1 MYVNNSSRHIVIIIA
16 VIAFAMVGLIAL
28 QVYLLQG
35 SYEAKEQAFDRNV
48 INALA
53 SVSQQIEK
61 EEAASKIFSMAAE
74 PPALPGRSSGVRMRK
89 EAKLR
94 LPKRTTGTQGFTWIV
109 AESTMVNSGEEMRV
123 EVFHSGGIDTLPS
136 MIIKKRSG
144 GGERL
149 STQSFSYSY
158 STDDKKM
165 QISAA
170 FGDSV
175 VTMMLDT
182 TRKRK
187 GEIVARVVDKLFLLE
202 VMPIERRV
210 DNQRLDSSIRAS
222 LLSVGVSVPYLYR
235 VTAGH
240 PDSVKL
246 TNDTA
251 RSWSGVQDPFTV
263 RLFPNDVIP
272 GRYDLALLLPEKT
285 SYVLSEMGMLL
296 GLSILFAVMLIVSMT
311 VTVRTLLMQ
320 KRFGDSIVDFIN
332 NMTHEFKT
340 PISTIALASEA
351 IAKPEVMKSRPKLRR
366 YNTLIADENNRMK
379 HQVDTILQ
387 MAVLERGEFELKT
400 VSVDMHDVIQRAA
413 GNTAVQIEHRH
424 GSVNTELNARN
435 ASVNG
440 DPLHLANIIHNL
452 LDNAV
457 KYSPEAPVITV
468 STSDGPGGLCIRVK
482 DNGIGIAQEYLP
494 RLFEKYYRVPTGNTH
509 DVKGFG
515 LGLSYVALIVKA
527 HGGAVS
533 ISSTPGSGTT
543 VEIILPV

>member
-1 MYVNNSSRHIVIIIA
+1 MNNSSRHIVIIIA

-48 INALA
+48 INALTA
-53 SVSQQIEK
+53 VSQQIEK

-74 PPALPGRSSGVRMRK
+74 PPALPGRGSGVRMRK

-94 LPKRTTGTQGFTWIV
+94 LPKRTAGTQGFTWIV

-170 FGDSV
+170 FGDSA

-311 VTVRTLLMQ
+311 VTVRTLLM
-320 KRFGDSIVDFIN
+320 
-332 NMTHEFKT
+332 
-340 PISTIALASEA
+340 
-351 IAKPEVMKSRPKLRR
+351 
-366 YNTLIADENNRMK
+366 
-379 HQVDTILQ
+379 
-387 MAVLERGEFELKT
+387 
-400 VSVDMHDVIQRAA
+400 
-413 GNTAVQIEHRH
+413 
-424 GSVNTELNARN
+424 
-435 ASVNG
+435 
-440 DPLHLANIIHNL
+440 
-452 LDNAV
+452 
-457 KYSPEAPVITV
+457 
-468 STSDGPGGLCIRVK
+468 
-482 DNGIGIAQEYLP
+482 
-494 RLFEKYYRVPTGNTH
+494 
-509 DVKGFG
+509 
-515 LGLSYVALIVKA
+515 
-527 HGGAVS
+527 
-533 ISSTPGSGTT
+533 
-543 VEIILPV
+543 

>member
-1 MYVNNSSRHIVIIIA
+1 MNNSSRHILIIIA
-16 VIAFAMVGLIAL
+16 AIAFAMVGLIAL
-28 QVYLLQG
+28 QVYLLKG

-61 EEAASKIFSMAAE
+61 EEAASKIFSVATE
-74 PPALPGRSSGVRMRK
+74 PPGIPGVGSGVRMRK
-89 EAKLR
+89 EGKLR
-94 LPKRTTGTQGFTWIV
+94 LPQNAEGMQGITWVV
-109 AESTMVNSGEEMRV
+109 AESAMVNSGTEMRV

-136 MIIKKRSG
+136 MIIKKRNG
-144 GGERL
+144 GRQRKN
-149 STQSFSYSY
+149 TQSFSYRY
-158 STDDKKM
+158 STDDKTMK
-165 QISAA
+165 ISAA
-170 FGDSV
+170 FGDSA
-175 VTMMLDT
+175 VTVMMDT

-222 LLSVGVSVPYLYR
+222 LRSVGVSAPYLYR

-251 RSWSGVQDPFTV
+251 RTWSGAQDPFTV

-272 GRYDLALLLPEKT
+272 GRYDLALMLPEKM
-285 SYVLSEMGMLL
+285 SYVLGEMGVLL
-296 GLSILFAVMLIVSMT
+296 GLSLLFAVMLIVSMA

-387 MAVLERGEFELKT
+387 MAVLERGEFELKMG
-400 VSVDMHDVIQRAA
+400 SVDMHDVIQRAA
-413 GNTAVQIEHRH
+413 ANAAVQTELRH
-424 GSVNTELNARN
+424 GMVTAELNARN
-435 ASVNG
+435 PVVKG

-457 KYSPEAPVITV
+457 KYSPAVPAIVV
-468 STSDGPGGLCIRVK
+468 STSDAPEGVRIRVK
-482 DNGIGIAQEYLP
+482 DNGIGIAKEHLP
-494 RLFEKYYRVPTGNTH
+494 RLFEKYYRVPTGNMH

-527 HGGAVS
+527 HGGTVTIDS
-533 ISSTPGSGTT
+533 VPGSGTT
-543 VEIILPV
+543 VEVILPV